1 MSKLH
6 KTHGA
11 PTPSYFEEEI
21 VWTEGSDPS
30 SPYETELDGRKLSVR
45 LNDFPDANL
54 YTLVVDDQAVADF
67 DEWPSQ
73 WIRPGKLA
81 GPEISVF
88 LPVYNEADSIGQLN
102 FELTEALERLGRDY
116 EVIYVDDGSTDNS
129 LAKLRE
135 IAEQDLRVRV
145 ISLRRNYGQ
154 TAAMSAGI
162 DHARG
167 QILIPMDADLQNDP

>member
-1 MSKLH
+1 
-6 KTHGA
+6 
-11 PTPSYFEEEI
+11 
-21 VWTEGSDPS
+21 
-30 SPYETELDGRKLSVR
+30 
-45 LNDFPDANL
+45 
-54 YTLVVDDQAVADF
+54 

-73 WIRPGKLA
+73 WTRPGKLA

-145 ISLRRNYGQ
+145 ISLRRNQGQ
-154 TAAMSAGI
+154 PAAMRAGI
-162 DHARG
+162 DPARG
-167 QILIPMDADLQNDP
+167 HILTPRGAHPKNDPADIPRLLEKLDEGYDVVSGWRKDRKDIW